1 MNMKLRDIARM
12 MAEQVKAGAAVGLPS
27 NHDEDG
33 YPLWKFEWPPA
44 GSDRDDGGAS
54 EPTEQR

>member
-27 NHDEDG
+27 SRDENG
-33 YPLWKFEWPPA
+33 YSFWEYEWPAA
-44 GSDRDDGGAS
+44 GSDDGGAS
-54 EPTEQR
+54 EPTE